1 MALRF
6 LALDLG
12 ERRIGM
18 AFGDTSTTLVFPAG
32 HLARTK
38 LSEDL
43 DRVLAAARDRA
54 ADGFVVGMPYSLD
67 GSTGPQARRAR
78 RFASALRKRTS
89 IPVYTTDERFTSV
102 EAEALLRES
111 GQQPSRRRGSVDEA
125 SAVLILE
132 RFLAPGTGHAP
143 DYLTP

>member
-1 MALRF
+1 MTLRL

-18 AFGDTSTTLVFPAG
+18 AFGDTSTTLAFPAG
-32 HLARTK
+32 HLVRTK

-43 DRVLAAARDRA
+43 DRVLAAGQERKI
-54 ADGFVVGMPYSLD
+54 DGFVVGMPYSLD
-67 GSTGPQARRAR
+67 GSAGPQARRAR
-78 RFASALRKRTS
+78 RFASALRKRAS
-89 IPVYTTDERFTSV
+89 IPVYVTDERFTSV

-125 SAVLILE
+125 SAMLILE
-132 RFLAPGTGHAP
+132 RFLASGAGHAS